1 MLDSK
6 NYSSRNECSEQGDP
20 RMSETKQTPSWLSEK
35 DTEEWGWAAQ
45 YLSTRVSFQDR
56 GKLENHIKSDFNA
69 LARTIHNLESSVD
82 GIKLVA
88 RLRTAVRQ
96 KRYRSSK
103 VTRKTC
109 SFTLPET
116 TKTAL
121 RRLANGNDISVT
133 AQIQRLIEGAAKL
146 TEELKETKYR
156 EAQTAKITRNVS
168 KLTQELSQIRIA
180 ANQKQLRHCLTQ
192 LVRWETSMNG
202 ELPELSAEEEAKAAV
217 LVEKRMRVIQE
228 AINVSVIKHEMM
240 SPRSI

>member
-1 MLDSK
+1 MSK
-6 NYSSRNECSEQGDP
+6 
-20 RMSETKQTPSWLSEK
+20 TKQTPSWLSEK

-56 GKLENHIKSDFNA
+56 GKLENQIKSDFNA

-96 KRYRSSK
+96 KRYRSSTGGK
-103 VTRKTC
+103 ETC
-109 SFTLPET
+109 SFTLPKA

-121 RRLANGNDISVT
+121 KHLAKGNRINVT
-133 AQIQRLIEGAAKL
+133 AQIQRLIEDATKL
-146 TEELKETKYR
+146 TEEQKETKYR
-156 EAQTAKITRNVS
+156 EAQAAKITRNVS

-180 ANQKQLRHCLTQ
+180 STQKQLRHCLTQ
-192 LVRWETSMNG
+192 VVRWETSMNG

-228 AINVSVIKHEMM
+228 AINVTVIKHEMM